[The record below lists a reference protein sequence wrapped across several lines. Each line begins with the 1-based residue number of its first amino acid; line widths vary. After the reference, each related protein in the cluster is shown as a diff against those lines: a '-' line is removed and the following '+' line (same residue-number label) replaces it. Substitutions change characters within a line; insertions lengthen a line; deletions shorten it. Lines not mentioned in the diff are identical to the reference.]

1 MRKSF
6 LLVICLLAAAVTA
19 NAVSEEQAAQH
30 SWHQQY
36 IGKVK
41 ELQFAF
47 KGRARCFVSTEANAI
62 ASLDLHFGHI
72 VWRQTLLDDDAID
85 GIVLVPRPAAV
96 VTLSQYGQTLRAWHA
111 GDGALLWENFL
122 GTSLRSGSAN
132 PNMKVLPDVTGDG
145 SSDIAVLSNGKL
157 LVSSCSS
164 GPPRSQEITSFQEGC
179 ISRQRP

>member
-6 LLVICLLAAAVTA
+6 LLVVCLLAAAGTA
-19 NAVSEEQAAQH
+19 IAVSEEQAGQH

-41 ELQFAF
+41 QLRFAF
-47 KGRARCFVSTEANAI
+47 KGRDRCFVATEANAI
-62 ASLDLHFGHI
+62 ASLDLHDGKI
-72 VWRQTLLDDDAID
+72 IWRQTLLDDAIN

-122 GTSLRSGSAN
+122 GNSLHSGAAIQSL
-132 PNMKVLPDVTGDG
+132 KVLPDVTGDG
-145 SSDIAVLSNGKL
+145 SSDVAVLSNGKL
-157 LVSSCSS
+157 SVSSCFSS
-164 GPPRSQEITSFQEGC
+164 GAPRSPKIISFSKGC
-179 ISRQRP
+179 ISRQWR

>member
-6 LLVICLLAAAVTA
+6 SLVVCLLAAAVIA

-41 ELQFAF
+41 QLQFAF
-47 KGRARCFVSTEANAI
+47 KGRDRCFVATEANAI
-62 ASLDLHFGHI
+62 ASLDLQDGKI
-72 VWRQTLLDDDAID
+72 VWRHTLLEDDTIN

-111 GDGALLWENFL
+111 RDGALLWESFL
-122 GTSLRSGSAN
+122 GNSLHSAAAI
-132 PNMKVLPDVTGDG
+132 PFMRVLPDVTGDG
-145 SSDIAVLSNGKL
+145 SSDIAVLSNRML
-157 LVSSCSS
+157 LVSFCSTA
-164 GPPRSQEITSFQEGC
+164 PPRSHMISSSRKACIT
-179 ISRQRP
+179 R